1 MHSCLTPATCV
12 WKVTVFLGP
21 AGVLV
26 TYLLRLASS
35 RRKGVASTPPPSR
48 LAGGSTLDR
57 GSSLLATARPPETGG

>member
-35 RRKGVASTPPPSR
+35 RRKGVASR

-57 GSSLLATARPPETGG
+57 GSSLLATSRPPETGG